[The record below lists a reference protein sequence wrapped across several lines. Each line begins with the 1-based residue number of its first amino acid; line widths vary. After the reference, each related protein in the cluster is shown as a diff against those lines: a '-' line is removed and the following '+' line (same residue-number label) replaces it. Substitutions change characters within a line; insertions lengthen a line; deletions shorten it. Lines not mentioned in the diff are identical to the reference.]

1 MVQKNMNFVVVILV
15 IALLVGIGLI
25 TGNNIYQG
33 SKTSIFYDFDNLDL
47 LNVSNI
53 EVVQTTTEYN
63 SLQFNENFNTSEN
76 PLILNLEWDNVDLTN
91 VTEYEIEMKIN
102 IENLGNGSG
111 IHFYNTM
118 SKNLEEVHNN
128 SFVDMI
134 NTNSYETS
142 LIRTPSFNQGGFLG
156 QVQFTDMVLS
166 RVENPSTFYVKYK
179 FNTESKYV
187 IESVYDEE
195 KTYNNIALSTFE
207 SMSDDYEN
215 QFDVMNNA
223 KIVLGLIDVSEFT
236 NNVIGNE
243 SSWSVEYVKLTY
255 SE

>member
-1 MVQKNMNFVVVILV
+1 MNFAVVILV

-47 LNVSNI
+47 LNISNV
-53 EVVQTTTEYN
+53 EVIQTTTQYN

-102 IENLGNGSG
+102 IENLGNGSS

-118 SKNLEEVHNN
+118 SKNLEEVYNN
-128 SFVDMI
+128 SFIDMV
-134 NTNSYETS
+134 NAYSTETS
-142 LIRTPSFNQGGFLG
+142 LIRTGSLGFEG
-156 QVQFTDMVLS
+156 SIQFTDIVLS
-166 RVENPSTFYVKYK
+166 RVENPTTFYVKYK
-179 FNTESKYV
+179 FNTENKYV
-187 IESVYDEE
+187 IESVYDED
-195 KTYNNIALSTFE
+195 KTYNNVAFSTFE
-207 SMSDDYEN
+207 TMSENYEN
-215 QFDVMNNA
+215 LFDVMDNG
-223 KIVLGLIDVSEFT
+223 KIVLGLINVDEYS

-255 SE
+255 TE